1 MKLQKIG
8 GYASIVL
15 VCIVFAAVMGA
26 LSVYSH
32 YGIAESG
39 DRFNPASVM
48 TIYAGSPICT
58 RLFSLIGILIGVLLL
73 LIALALQE
81 RMEAKAPHL
90 MCLTVIA
97 ASVSCAL
104 YLTITISSTISLASM
119 PGARD
124 ISVYRVA
131 LVIFAGLR
139 SAASH
144 AWGWALLLSGW
155 AALRT
160 HALPLTLSYMILLCG
175 AMAII
180 RYILPPFPNPFGL
193 MVAILFAI
201 GMLWLGVVLIRKPE
215 PTVS

>member
-15 VCIVFAAVMGA
+15 VCVVVAALMGA
-26 LSVYSH
+26 LSIYSR
-32 YGIAESG
+32 YGFAEPG
-39 DRFNPASVM
+39 ARFNPANVM
-48 TIYAGSPICT
+48 TIYADSPIGA
-58 RLFSLIGILIGVLLL
+58 RLSSLIGILIGVLLL

-81 RMEAKAPHL
+81 RMKAKAPNL
-90 MCLTVIA
+90 MCLAVIA

-119 PGARD
+119 LDARD

-155 AALRT
+155 AALKT
-160 HALPLTLSYMILLCG
+160 NALPRTLSYIILLCG
-175 AMAII
+175 VMAII

-193 MVAILFAI
+193 MVALLSAI
-201 GMLWLGVVLIRKPE
+201 GMLWLGVVLIRKSEANLP
-215 PTVS
+215 

>member
-15 VCIVFAAVMGA
+15 VCVVVTAAIGA
-26 LSVYSH
+26 LSVYSR
-32 YGIAESG
+32 YGFAEPG
-39 DRFNPASVM
+39 ARFNPANVM
-48 TIYAGSPICT
+48 TLYADSPIGT
-58 RLFSLIGILIGVLLL
+58 RLFSLIGILIGILLL

-90 MCLTVIA
+90 MCLAVIA

-119 PGARD
+119 AGARD

-131 LVIFAGLR
+131 LVIFSGLR

-144 AWGWALLLSGW
+144 AWGWALLLSGC

-160 HALPLTLSYMILLCG
+160 HALPRSLSCIILLCG
-175 AMAII
+175 VMTII
-180 RYILPPFPNPFGL
+180 QYILPPFPNPFGL
-193 MVAILFAI
+193 MVALLFAI
-201 GMLWLGVVLIRKPE
+201 GMLWLGVVLIRKA
-215 PTVS
+215 V